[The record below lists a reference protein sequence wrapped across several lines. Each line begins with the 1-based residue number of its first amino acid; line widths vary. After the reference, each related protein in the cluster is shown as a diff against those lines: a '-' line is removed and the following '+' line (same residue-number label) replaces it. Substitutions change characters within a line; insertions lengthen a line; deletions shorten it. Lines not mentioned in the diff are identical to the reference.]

1 MPGDPPC
8 WSHIF
13 YEDENASESEPMTK
27 STKTIKSAS
36 TKASGAKTSAVKS
49 TDTKRSRSKSA
60 VSNGAGAIPRDIEK
74 FLSDNDARICNE
86 LFDFLRIPSVSA
98 KSEHNADTKR
108 AADWVKAS
116 LDKVGVAAK
125 IYPTA
130 GPPIVVGEWRN
141 APGAP
146 TVLIYGHY
154 DVQPAEPLDL
164 WTSPPFEPMVR
175 DVKRFARGSVDDKG
189 QLFLH
194 VKALEAHLA
203 TRKKLPVNVVVIA
216 EGEEEVGS
224 DHLGQ
229 FVEQQKKLLGC
240 DAVVISDS
248 SMFAPGLPSIL
259 SSLRGL
265 AYFEINVQGP
275 KSDLHSGS
283 YGGAVVNPAMALAR
297 ILATFHDKNG
307 RIAIPGFYKKVREWD
322 PKIRK
327 QMRSL
332 PFDDKTLMKET
343 GVNALGG
350 EKGYTTLEKLWIRP
364 TCEVNGMLSGYTGE
378 GAKTVLPAKAM
389 AKVSCRL
396 VPDQDPADIEKLM
409 KAHVARVAPKGVKV
423 GVKHLHGGRPWRAEL
438 NGPIFDAARKA
449 LGAAFGKEP
458 VITGEGGSIPVVGD
472 FERILGAPVLLVGF
486 GLPGENAHAPNEW
499 MSVEN
504 FRIGMAAM
512 AALWD
517 EYGKSGRRC
526 AGSGKRSGKR
536 LRLNGG

>member
-8 WSHIF
+8 WSHLF
-13 YEDENASESEPMTK
+13 YDDENADESKTMTK
-27 STKTIKSAS
+27 TKTKTKTAAS
-36 TKASGAKTSAVKS
+36 KT
-49 TDTKRSRSKSA
+49 TMSKTR
-60 VSNGAGAIPRDIEK
+60 AGAAGNGTETIPRDIEK
-74 FLSDNDARICNE
+74 FLSDNEARIRNE

-108 AADWVKAS
+108 AAEWVKLS
-116 LDKVGVAAK
+116 LDRIGVTAK

-130 GPPIVVGEWRN
+130 GHPIVVGEWRN

-154 DVQPAEPLDL
+154 DVQPAEPLEL
-164 WTSPPFEPMVR
+164 WTSPPFEPTVR
-175 DVKRFARGSVDDKG
+175 NGNIFARGSVDDKG
-189 QLFLH
+189 QVFLH
-194 VKALEAHLA
+194 IKALEAHLA
-203 TRKKLPVNVVVIA
+203 TRRKLPVNVVVIV
-216 EGEEEVGS
+216 EGEEEIGS
-224 DHLGQ
+224 EHLAP
-229 FVEQQKKLLGC
+229 FVEQQKKLLAA

-248 SMFAPGLPSIL
+248 AMFAPGLPSIL

-275 KSDLHSGS
+275 KGDLHSGS
-283 YGGAVVNPAMALAR
+283 YGGAIVNPAMALAR

-332 PFDDKTLMKET
+332 PFSDKTLMKET

-350 EKGYTTLEKLWIRP
+350 EKGYSTLEKLWIRP
-364 TCEVNGMLSGYTGE
+364 TCEVNGLLSGYTGE

-409 KAHVARVAPKGVKV
+409 KAHVAKVAPKGVKV
-423 GVKHLHGGRPWRAEL
+423 SVQHLHGGRPWRAEL
-438 NGPIFDAARKA
+438 NGGIFDAARSA
-449 LGAAFGKEP
+449 LRAAFGKEP

-472 FERILGAPVLLVGF
+472 FKRILGAPVLLVGF
-486 GLPGENAHAPNEW
+486 GLPGENAHAPDEW
-499 MSVEN
+499 MSEEN
-504 FRIGMAAM
+504 FRVGMLSM
-512 AALWD
+512 ATLWD
-517 EYGKSGRRC
+517 EYG
-526 AGSGKRSGKR
+526 AKR
-536 LRLNGG
+536 

>member
-1 MPGDPPC
+1 
-8 WSHIF
+8 
-13 YEDENASESEPMTK
+13 MTK
-27 STKTIKSAS
+27 PPTTAKGIGTIPA
-36 TKASGAKTSAVKS
+36 
-49 TDTKRSRSKSA
+49 DL
-60 VSNGAGAIPRDIEK
+60 EK
-74 FLSDNDARICNE
+74 FLSDNDKRIHQE

-98 KSEHNADTKR
+98 KSDHNADTKR
-108 AADWVKAS
+108 AAEWVKLS
-116 LDKVGVAAK
+116 LDRIGVTAK

-130 GPPIVVGEWRN
+130 GHPIVVGEWRN

-164 WTSPPFEPMVR
+164 WSSPPFEPTVR
-175 DVKRFARGSVDDKG
+175 DGKIFARGSVDDKG

-216 EGEEEVGS
+216 EGEEEIGS
-224 DHLGQ
+224 EHLAS
-229 FVEQQKKLLGC
+229 FVEEQKKLLKA

-248 SMFAPGLPSIL
+248 AMFAPGLPSIL

-297 ILATFHDKNG
+297 ILATFHDENG
-307 RIAIPGFYKKVREWD
+307 RIAIPGFYDKVGEWD
-322 PKIRK
+322 PRVRE

-332 PFDDKTLMKET
+332 PFDEKALIEET
-343 GVNALGG
+343 GVEVLGG

-364 TCEVNGMLSGYTGE
+364 TCEVNGLLSGYTGE

-409 KAHVARVAPKGVKV
+409 KAHVAKVAPKGVKV
-423 GVKHLHGGRPWRAEL
+423 NVRHLHGGRPWRAEL
-438 NGPIFDAARKA
+438 NGPIYDAAREA
-449 LGAAFGKEP
+449 LRAAFGKEP

-486 GLPGENAHAPNEW
+486 GLPGENAHAPDEW
-499 MSVEN
+499 MSDEN
-504 FRIGMAAM
+504 FRLGMQAIAT
-512 AALWD
+512 LWD
-517 EYGKSGRRC
+517 EYGASVKTTRAPAR
-526 AGSGKRSGKR
+526 
-536 LRLNGG
+536 

>member
-8 WSHIF
+8 WSHLV
-13 YEDENASESEPMTK
+13 YDHENESELEMKKGRGKREEGSGKSGTK
-27 STKTIKSAS
+27 K
-36 TKASGAKTSAVKS
+36 SGAKTA
-49 TDTKRSRSKSA
+49 
-60 VSNGAGAIPRDIEK
+60 SNGQAQIPGDLRQ
-74 FLSDNDARICNE
+74 FLSANQTRIEQE

-98 KSEHNADTKR
+98 KSEHNGDTKR
-108 AADWVKAS
+108 AAEWVKAS
-116 LDKVGVAAK
+116 LDKIGMPAK

-130 GPPIVVGEWRN
+130 GHPVVVGEWRQ

-164 WTSPPFEPMVR
+164 WTSPAFEPTVR
-175 DVKRFARGSVDDKG
+175 DGKIFARGSVDDKG

-203 TRKKLPVNVVVIA
+203 TRRKLPINVVVIA

-224 DHLGQ
+224 EHLAQ
-229 FVEQQKKLLGC
+229 FVEDQKKLLKA

-248 SMFAPGLPSIL
+248 AMFAPGLPSVL

-275 KSDLHSGS
+275 KGDLHSGS

-297 ILATFHDKNG
+297 ILATFHDENG
-307 RIAIPGFYKKVREWD
+307 HIAIPGFYGKVRQW
-322 PKIRK
+322 PAKIRA

-343 GVNALGG
+343 GVAALGG
-350 EKGYTTLEKLWIRP
+350 EKGYTTLEKLWTRP
-364 TCEVNGMLSGYTGE
+364 TCEVNGLLSGYTGE

-396 VPDQDPADIEKLM
+396 VPDQNPADIEKLM
-409 KAHVARVAPKGVKV
+409 KAHVAKVAPKGVKV
-423 GVKHLHGGRPWRAEL
+423 EVRTLHGGRPWRAEL
-438 NGPIFDAARKA
+438 DGPIFEAAKSA
-449 LGAAFGKEP
+449 LRAAYGKEP

-486 GLPGENAHAPNEW
+486 GLPGENAHAPDEW

-504 FRIGMAAM
+504 FRTGMLSM
-512 AALWD
+512 ATLWD
-517 EYGKSGRRC
+517 EY
-526 AGSGKRSGKR
+526 AR
-536 LRLNGG
+536 LASK